1 METPRPEDIGKMAED
16 LLKEKRQSEVDEE
29 SKVEAECAA
38 SQRRMEV
45 FIENYADGTID
56 LPGGKCRDIREE
68 IEYAD
73 CALSEFYQNGY
84 DKGAKIS
91 KLMYNIT
98 FPIWRT
104 VVFFTDIDTR
114 DILLKVR
121 NAHANRLTRGFMYLL
136 HEIMQYAFKHFQ
148 FGKFLNEAREA
159 ASKYGKVLMKVAGNE
174 VYVVSWYKIIA
185 YDWQGQDDKHVRK
198 VEEVQYS
205 FEKALK
211 YFEDFEDGV
220 KERVEAEVEMLR
232 NSDIDQ
238 ISFYE
243 WWDYHYIDGK
253 MTWGKVVYMNRQNYA
268 KMRYTKSQDLYQ
280 NKKMGEYDA
289 FDELYRGVS
298 GMTETYNGEES
309 DRDAYVELDFIN
321 PIQQITRFGFGVP
334 VLMRALQETMDDL
347 SHLKRKGDYSAY
359 KSIWL
364 YQRGEGGDTERTV
377 ETSLKQGVEAGALL
391 EYGPDEKIE
400 HMTLGQPMQWFF
412 NDYQFLEMLAMKI
425 VGDYKAQESKAN
437 KTATQV
443 NKEAMEQQATFNYF
457 IEQQGIAFR
466 ELLSLYA
473 KSLLMDIR
481 KEGIISLI
489 GDPKRIY
496 EIRRFLFANHYNE
509 HHKKIMKAY
518 KKATG
523 ENPWLSDMD
532 KLYSV
537 YNEKMNK
544 LFGEE
549 EMPINLKKFKESI
562 IKNLDIYFDFHVT
575 KEALSEEKEQET
587 YKFLLEQAQTD
598 PYINRKKVMEKLS
611 YSVSGTHDP
620 DLYHTDEEV
629 QAKLQ
634 RAQQAEVFMKNA
646 EARAQAQGQAQGQ
659 AEGEAVQQEEVDE
672 QGVPVQ

>member
-1 METPRPEDIGKMAED
+1 MAND
-16 LLKEKRQSEVDEE
+16 LLKEKRQAERDEE
-29 SKVEAECAA
+29 SKVAEECVN

-45 FIENYADGTID
+45 FIENHADGIVD
-56 LPGGKCRDIREE
+56 LPGGKCYDIREA
-68 IEYAD
+68 IEYSD

-84 DKGAKIS
+84 DSGAKIS

-121 NAHANRLTRGFMYLL
+121 NAHANRLTRGFMFLL

-159 ASKYGKVLMKVAGNE
+159 ASKYGKALMKVSGSE
-174 VYVVSWYKIIA
+174 VYVVSWYNIIA

-198 VEEVQYS
+198 VEEVKLS
-205 FEKALK
+205 FQKALK
-211 YFEDFEDGV
+211 YFEDFEDDV
-220 KERVEAEVEMLR
+220 RDRVEQEVEMLK
-232 NSDIDQ
+232 NSDLDE

-243 WWDYHYIDGK
+243 WWDFHYIDGE
-253 MTWGKVVYMNRQNYA
+253 MTWGKVVYLNRQNYA
-268 KMRYTKSQDLYQ
+268 KMRYSNSQDLYAS
-280 NKKMGEYDA
+280 KKMGEYDA

-298 GMTETYNGEES
+298 GMTETYNGDTT

-321 PIQQITRFGFGVP
+321 PIQQVCRFGFGVP

-347 SHLKRKGDYSAY
+347 SHLKRKGDFSAY

-364 YQRGEGGDTERTV
+364 YQRGSGGDTERTV
-377 ETSLKQGVEAGALL
+377 ESALKQGVESGALL
-391 EYGPDEKIE
+391 EYGEDEKID

-496 EIRRFLFANHYNE
+496 EIRRFLFTNHYNE
-509 HHKKIMKAY
+509 NYKKIMKAF
-518 KKATG
+518 KKATS

-532 KLYSV
+532 KLYAN

-544 LFGEE
+544 MFGEE
-549 EMPINLKKFKESI
+549 EMPINLKKFKESV

-575 KEALSEEKEQET
+575 KESLSEEKEQET
-587 YKFLLEQAQTD
+587 YKFLLEQAQSD

-629 QAKLQ
+629 AEKTR
-634 RAQQAEVFMKNA
+634 RAQEAELFMKNA
-646 EARAQAQGQAQGQ
+646 EAQTQSRGEAQGEAQAQAVTEDQAQQ
-659 AEGEAVQQEEVDE
+659 VDE
-672 QGVPVQ
+672 NGNPIQ